1 MGRMDMEEL
10 RSHMFRA
17 DEVFYD
23 LDARNETVLGKSEDE
38 DGNVDEIA

>member
-1 MGRMDMEEL
+1 MDMEEL

-23 LDARNETVLGKSEDE
+23 LDVRNEIVLGKEE
-38 DGNVDEIA
+38 DGEEDGEYEAS